1 MKKIFMLGL
10 IFCLLLT
17 GCSSEYK
24 YEHSLN
30 GEIYKLSSNGDIN
43 KSHMSFIGLPSLQNS
58 LNAKSEIYEVDI
70 DDSVKY
76 YICAYTTNSIKD
88 ILDGYSNF
96 KYPDSNE
103 SYTPSYI
110 YRYYGVDS
118 YLLKYYTAWNNN
130 DIKRKDTEI
139 SWVKVN
145 NLRNAKDKEDMLL
158 LYIGEVRTLTAKNLK
173 TNEVKKVD
181 LIFEYCGENA
191 KNYIVD
197 VNEFILGNPRRLLYN
212 GSALFDGDFDGNPD
226 KDFIFANEFFKYVK
240 YSSSD
245 IVKHLGVKYV
255 DVKLKN
261 IDGIKEFE
269 KCDSRVSDDGTY
281 LLKYRDVI
289 DLIKNNK

>member
-1 MKKIFMLGL
+1 
-10 IFCLLLT
+10 
-17 GCSSEYK
+17 
-24 YEHSLN
+24 
-30 GEIYKLSSNGDIN
+30 
-43 KSHMSFIGLPSLQNS
+43 
-58 LNAKSEIYEVDI
+58 
-70 DDSVKY
+70 
-76 YICAYTTNSIKD
+76 
-88 ILDGYSNF
+88 
-96 KYPDSNE
+96 
-103 SYTPSYI
+103 
-110 YRYYGVDS
+110 
-118 YLLKYYTAWNNN
+118 
-130 DIKRKDTEI
+130 
-139 SWVKVN
+139 
-145 NLRNAKDKEDMLL
+145 MLL

-197 VNEFILGNPRRLLYN
+197 VNEFILENPRRLLYN
-212 GSALFDGDFDGNPD
+212 GSALFDGDFDGIPD

-281 LLKYRDVI
+281 LLKYSDVI